1 MDNKLYKRLEFIRN
15 IVTYSSMSKDNVNLN
30 IWCPFC
36 RHSSKTKLKLSIH
49 LEKCFYH
56 CWLCDKSSNNISY
69 LISKID
75 RSKVEASKSLFK
87 SLNKKFSLFG
97 EEEVIEKTE
106 VLMPE
111 LFNFIVENFNSID
124 PDSRDV
130 LKYAIKRGFNI
141 KKLYM
146 LRPGF
151 SCSKDFRR
159 YLILPS
165 YDRNGELNYYTA
177 RKIDVN
183 SSDSYKYK
191 NASISKKD
199 IIFNEININW
209 EKPLTLVE
217 GPLDLIKTND
227 NATCLLGSSLTED
240 SALFYEIVKNKT
252 SVKLA
257 LDRDAYSKSLEIAE
271 LLSSY
276 DISVDLVNTKYFEDV
291 GEMSREEFKEFYKKA
306 EPYQENDKLL
316 NKIRL
321 L

>member
-1 MDNKLYKRLEFIRN
+1 MDNKTYKRLEFIRN
-15 IVTYSSMSKDNVNLN
+15 IVPYSSMSKDNINLN

-69 LISKID
+69 LISKLD
-75 RSKVEASKSLFK
+75 RSKVEASKGLFK
-87 SLNKKFSLFG
+87 QLNKKFSLFG

-111 LFNFIVENFNSID
+111 NFSFIVENFNSID
-124 PDSRDV
+124 PDCRDV
-130 LKYAIKRGFNI
+130 LKYSIKRGFSK

-151 SCSKDFRR
+151 SLSQDFRR
-159 YLILPS
+159 HLILPS
-165 YDRNGELNYYTA
+165 YDKNGELNYYTA

-183 SSDSYKYK
+183 SSNSYKYK
-191 NASISKKD
+191 NAPISKKD
-199 IIFNEININW
+199 IIFNELNINW
-209 EKPLTLVE
+209 QKPLTLVE

-240 SALFYEIVKNKT
+240 SSLFYEIVKNKT
-252 SVKLA
+252 DIKLA

-271 LLSSY
+271 LLTSY
-276 DISVDLVNTKYFEDV
+276 DINVDIINTKFFEDV

-306 EPYQENDKLL
+306 KPYQKNDKLL
-316 NKIRL
+316 NKIRML
-321 L
+321 

>member
-15 IVTYSSMSKDNVNLN
+15 IVAYSSMSKDNVNLN

-36 RHSSKTKLKLSIH
+36 RHSCKTKLKLSIH

-69 LISKID
+69 LVSKLD
-75 RSKVEASKSLFK
+75 RNKVEASKSLFR

-97 EEEVIEKTE
+97 EEEIIEKTE

-111 LFNFIVENFNSID
+111 LFNFIAENFNSID

-165 YDRNGELNYYTA
+165 YDKNGELNYYTA
-177 RKIDVN
+177 RKIDVK

-271 LLSSY
+271 LLTSY

-291 GEMSREEFKEFYKKA
+291 GEMSIEEFKEFYEKA
-306 EPYQENDKLL
+306 EPYKENDKLL

>member
-1 MDNKLYKRLEFIRN
+1 MDNKIYKRLEFIKN
-15 IVTYSSMSKDNVNLN
+15 IVSYSSMSKDNVNLN

-36 RHSSKTKLKLSIH
+36 RHSSKSKLKLSIH

-56 CWLCDKSSNNISY
+56 CWLCDKSSNNIPY
-69 LISKID
+69 LVSKLD
-75 RSKVEASKSLFK
+75 RNKFEAAKGLFN
-87 SLNKKFSLFG
+87 SSSRKFSLFG
-97 EEEVIEKTE
+97 EEEVIEKPN
-106 VLMPE
+106 VVIPE
-111 LFNFIVENFNSID
+111 NFCFLIENFNSIN
-124 PDSRDV
+124 PDARDV
-130 LKYAIKRGFNI
+130 FKYSIKRGFNK
-141 KKLYM
+141 KKLHM

-151 SCSKDFRR
+151 SLSKDFRR

-165 YDRNGELNYYTA
+165 YDKHGDLNYYTA

-199 IIFNEININW
+199 IIFNELNIDW
-209 EKPLTLVE
+209 QKPLTLVE

-252 SVKLA
+252 DVKLA

-271 LLSSY
+271 LLISY
-276 DISVDLVNTKYFEDV
+276 DISVDLINTKYFDDV
-291 GEMSREEFKEFYKKA
+291 GEMSREDFHELYEKA
-306 EPYQENDKLL
+306 KPYQENDKLL

>member
-1 MDNKLYKRLEFIRN
+1 MDNKVYKRLEFIRN
-15 IVTYSSMSKDNVNLN
+15 IVTYSSMSKDNINLN

-36 RHSSKTKLKLSIH
+36 KHSSKTKLKLSIH

-56 CWLCDKSSNNISY
+56 CWLCDKSSNNITN
-69 LISKID
+69 LIYKLD
-75 RSKVEASKSLFK
+75 RSKVEASKGIFK

-97 EEEVIEKTE
+97 EEEIIEKTE
-106 VLMPE
+106 VLIPE
-111 LFNFIVENFNSID
+111 KFSFIVENFNSID
-124 PDSRDV
+124 PDARDV
-130 LKYAIKRGFNI
+130 LKYSIKRGFNK
-141 KKLYM
+141 KKLHM

-151 SCSKDFRR
+151 SLSQDFRR

-165 YDRNGELNYYTA
+165 YDKNGELNYYTA

-199 IIFNEININW
+199 IIFNELNIDW
-209 EKPLTLVE
+209 KKPLTLVE

-252 SVKLA
+252 NIKLA
-257 LDRDAYSKSLEIAE
+257 LDRDAYNKSLEIAE
-271 LLSSY
+271 LLTSY
-276 DISVDLVNTKYFEDV
+276 DVQVDLVNTKYFDDV
-291 GEMSREEFKEFYKKA
+291 GEMSREDFQEFYKKA
-306 EPYQENDKLL
+306 KPYQQNDKLL

>member
-1 MDNKLYKRLEFIRN
+1 MDNKIYKRLEFIKN
-15 IVTYSSMSKDNVNLN
+15 IVPYSSMSKDNVNLN

-36 RHSSKTKLKLSIH
+36 RHSSKAKLKLSIH

-56 CWLCDKSSNNISY
+56 CWLCDKSSNSISY
-69 LISKID
+69 LVSKLD
-75 RSKVEASKSLFK
+75 RNKVEASKALFN

-97 EEEVIEKTE
+97 EEEEIEKTE

-111 LFNFIVENFNSID
+111 NFSFIVENFNSID
-124 PDSRDV
+124 PDARDV
-130 LKYAIKRGFNI
+130 LKYSIKRGFNK
-141 KKLYM
+141 KKLHM

-151 SCSKDFRR
+151 SLNQDFRR

-165 YDRNGELNYYTA
+165 YDKNGELNYYTA
-177 RKIDVN
+177 RKIDVK

-191 NASISKKD
+191 NASITKKD
-199 IIFNEININW
+199 IIFNELNIDW
-209 EKPLTLVE
+209 QKPLTLVE

-240 SALFYEIVKNKT
+240 SSLFYEIVKNKT
-252 SVKLA
+252 NIKLA

-271 LLSSY
+271 LLMTY
-276 DISVDLVNTKYFEDV
+276 DISVEIINTKYFEDV
-291 GEMSREEFKEFYKKA
+291 GEMSREDFEEFYKKA
-306 EPYQENDKLL
+306 KPYQQNDKLL